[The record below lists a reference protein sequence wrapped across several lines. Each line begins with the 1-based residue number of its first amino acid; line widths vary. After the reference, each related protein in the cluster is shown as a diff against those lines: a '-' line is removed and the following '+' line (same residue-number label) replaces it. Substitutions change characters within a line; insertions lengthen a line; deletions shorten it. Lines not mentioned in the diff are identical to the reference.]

1 MTCIRMVTEDV
12 RQVAHGLGLGAS
24 ELDGLPSDLKKLS
37 GNISSTW
44 QGGNAGHY
52 EGEIHKLATSL
63 DREIQNLLNLS
74 SRVSNEVSEWE
85 NIDGNGSRWGVIQM
99 SPFLPVTG
107 MVVSTIPAALITKN
121 IVTTPSISVS
131 STSLLK
137 SWESG
142 IDLEVSDTWTRKR
155 GWKNNEVD
163 LGMDAKFSLVDGA
176 FLEGEDSSSW
186 DLGGRDIGGV
196 VGEYGI
202 SQGEAGFEF
211 GVGEDGFTAGAYGEY
226 DLATASGAAVLGSSM
241 LGITVSG
248 SASAISADGF
258 VGYKEGTVGASIG
271 ASAASGDVGLGVNIA
286 GINIGLEA
294 GLSAGLELGIKLGA
308 DTEVKVGP
316 FKVGLNFGKAIT
328 D

>member
-1 MTCIRMVTEDV
+1 
-12 RQVAHGLGLGAS
+12 
-24 ELDGLPSDLKKLS
+24 
-37 GNISSTW
+37 
-44 QGGNAGHY
+44 
-52 EGEIHKLATSL
+52 
-63 DREIQNLLNLS
+63 
-74 SRVSNEVSEWE
+74 
-85 NIDGNGSRWGVIQM
+85 
-99 SPFLPVTG
+99 
-107 MVVSTIPAALITKN
+107 
-121 IVTTPSISVS
+121 
-131 STSLLK
+131 
-137 SWESG
+137 
-142 IDLEVSDTWTRKR
+142 
-155 GWKNNEVD
+155 
-163 LGMDAKFSLVDGA
+163 MDAKFSVVDGA
-176 FLEGEDSSSW
+176 LLEGEDFSSW

-226 DLATASGAAVLGSSM
+226 DLATASRAAVLGSSM

-294 GLSAGLELGIKLGA
+294 GLFAGLELGIKLGA